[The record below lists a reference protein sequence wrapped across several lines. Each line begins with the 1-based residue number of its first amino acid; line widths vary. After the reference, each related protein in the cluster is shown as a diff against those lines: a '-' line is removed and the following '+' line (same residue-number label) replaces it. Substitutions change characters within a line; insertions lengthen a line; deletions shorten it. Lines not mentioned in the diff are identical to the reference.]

1 MTIAPHS
8 QTTTT
13 TEAFDDAATAVEKL
27 PPGHVTLTVEPGHQ
41 GHIPPSH
48 DPNRPDLSFPFET
61 TDTQRGGFTDE
72 YRITSKTGYITADLA
87 LRPVPSHYHTLPAVL
102 ADPEKAIR
110 LKQVKL
116 VTWYENDPEDPRNWS
131 KAYKWCMYLLT
142 VYVILLTPLFV
153 RYHLRMRAVSGFYR
167 VRDRYH
173 CWRLWRGHEGI

>member
-13 TEAFDDAATAVEKL
+13 TEAFDDAATAVEKH
-27 PPGHVTLTVEPGHQ
+27 PSGHVTLTVEPGHQ
-41 GHIPPSH
+41 GHFPPSH

-87 LRPVPSHYHTLPAVL
+87 LPPVPSHYHTLPAVL

-131 KAYKWCMYLLT
+131 KAYKWCKCPECSTCRDPPNKPAGQISPLYARF
-142 VYVILLTPLFV
+142 PLFLS
-153 RYHLRMRAVSGFYR
+153 RLRPLSSLGTLEAS
-167 VRDRYH
+167 
-173 CWRLWRGHEGI
+173 